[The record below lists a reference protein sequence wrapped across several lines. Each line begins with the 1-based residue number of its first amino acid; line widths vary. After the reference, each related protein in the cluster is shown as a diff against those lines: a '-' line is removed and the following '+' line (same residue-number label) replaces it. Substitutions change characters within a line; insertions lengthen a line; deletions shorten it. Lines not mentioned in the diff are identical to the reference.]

1 MSQVFKKW
9 LAYIKSWF
17 KSSSD
22 KMMDPEI
29 EIQMAI
35 DEAKRKNQDLRNQA
49 ANIVAH
55 RTQLESKIEKAA
67 DEVGETREMAKQAI
81 LKAEEAK
88 AAGDTA
94 AVAKWTNIAQAQA
107 TKLQAAENNLTS
119 LKTQY
124 QTAITQADEA
134 KRAVQA
140 NAVKLQELSARQMQ
154 LLGALEQAKMQ
165 ESVNAA
171 VQSMSATLDDE
182 LPTLESVEDKIEKRK
197 AQAMAKAEIFEAT
210 PEGGEAELRQAMNEA
225 QADAK
230 LEELKAEL
238 GLTTGGEAT
247 QADTGEATEL
257 EA

>member
-1 MSQVFKKW
+1 MFKKW
-9 LAYIKSWF
+9 WEYIKSWF
-17 KSSSD
+17 KKTSD
-22 KMMDPEI
+22 DMMDPEI

-35 DEAKRKNQDLRNQA
+35 DQAKKKNQDLRNQA

-81 LKAEEAK
+81 LKAEEAR
-88 AAGDTA
+88 AAGDA
-94 AVAKWTNIAQAQA
+94 AGVTKWTNIAQGQA

-119 LKTQY
+119 LKNQY
-124 QTAITQADEA
+124 GTSIAQAEEA
-134 KRAVQA
+134 KSAVQA
-140 NAVKLQELSARQMQ
+140 NAVKLQELSAKQMQ

-165 ESVNAA
+165 ESVNEA
-171 VQSMSATLDDE
+171 VQSMSTTLDDQ

-197 AQAMAKAEIFEAT
+197 AQAMAKAEIFDAT
-210 PEGGEAELRQAMNEA
+210 PEGGELELRQAMNEA

-247 QADTGEATEL
+247 QADDVGEATGF

>member
-1 MSQVFKKW
+1 MFKKW
-9 LAYIKSWF
+9 WLYIQSWF
-17 KSSSD
+17 KSTSD
-22 KMMDPEI
+22 DMMDPEI
-29 EIQMAI
+29 EIQVAI
-35 DEAKRKNQDLRNQA
+35 DQAKKKNQDLRNQA

-81 LKAEEAK
+81 LKAEESK
-88 AAGDTA
+88 AAGDA
-94 AVAKWTNIAQAQA
+94 AGVAKWTNIAQAQA

-119 LKTQY
+119 LKGQY
-124 QTAITQADEA
+124 GTAITQADEA

-140 NAVKLQELSARQMQ
+140 NAVKLQELSAKQME

-165 ESVNAA
+165 ETVNAA

-238 GLTTGGEAT
+238 GIKTGGEDRA
-247 QADTGEATEL
+247 AGSVEATGL